1 MKKSNKTNIF
11 KTPEGYF
18 EDLPEMILLEN
29 NKRKTRTYSI
39 VSSLSA
45 AAVILLGI
53 FLFVLNND
61 TIQET
66 SVEANLNQEI
76 DLYISSGYWQAE
88 DILSLGENPNEILD
102 EIISVEWG
110 TSGSESNDQ
119 FEEDWWY

>member
-18 EDLPEMILLEN
+18 EDLPERILLGN
-29 NKRKTRTYSI
+29 TKRKTRMYSI
-39 VSSLSA
+39 ASSLSA

-102 EIISVEWG
+102 EIISMEWG
-110 TSGSESNDQ
+110 TTDSESNDQ
-119 FEEDWWY
+119 FEDDWWY